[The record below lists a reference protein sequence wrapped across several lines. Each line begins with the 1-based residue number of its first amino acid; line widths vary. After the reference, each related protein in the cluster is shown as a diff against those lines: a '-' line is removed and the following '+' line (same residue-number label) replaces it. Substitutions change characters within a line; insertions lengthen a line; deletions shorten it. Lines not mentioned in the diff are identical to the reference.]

1 LLLLGCGEL
10 GNIYKGLYF
19 SFWLR
24 LNREKLKIRKMEIYE
39 IRKLARTELNDN
51 ASSLDNYLRTYVRAK
66 NWTSDDLQIYV
77 SEAERMFR
85 TSPLVSEEYHTRIDI
100 FKRVVS
106 GELEGRVE

>member
-1 LLLLGCGEL
+1 
-10 GNIYKGLYF
+10 
-19 SFWLR
+19 
-24 LNREKLKIRKMEIYE
+24 MEIYE

-85 TSPLVSEEYHTRIDI
+85 TSP
-100 FKRVVS
+100 
-106 GELEGRVE
+106 